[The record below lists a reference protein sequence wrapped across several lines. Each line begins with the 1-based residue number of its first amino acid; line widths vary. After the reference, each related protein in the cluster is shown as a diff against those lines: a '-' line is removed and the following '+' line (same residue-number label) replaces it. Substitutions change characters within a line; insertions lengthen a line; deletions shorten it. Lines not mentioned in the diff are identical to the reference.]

1 MPVEWSHLLIV
12 PCPLT
17 TLPASSFLY
26 IKATCVCCIYFLVI
40 SWLLVF
46 RVPQAVVNVDSW
58 SYALV
63 SSFVCLVWLKHNFR
77 ALAGPA
83 LKWFPLGSTEY
94 H

>member
-1 MPVEWSHLLIV
+1 MVSSSDS
-12 PCPLT
+12 PLSIDK

-26 IKATCVCCIYFLVI
+26 IKATCVCVLHALPCNFMA
-40 SWLLVF
+40 
-46 RVPQAVVNVDSW
+46 VPQAVVNVDSW

-83 LKWFPLGSTEY
+83 LKWLPLGSTEY